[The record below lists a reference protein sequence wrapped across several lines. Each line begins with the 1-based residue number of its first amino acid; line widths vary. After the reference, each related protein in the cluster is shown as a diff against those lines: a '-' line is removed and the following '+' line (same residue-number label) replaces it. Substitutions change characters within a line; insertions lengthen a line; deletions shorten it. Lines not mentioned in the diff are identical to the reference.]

1 MEGLKLNIVIR
12 DLSNTSENIETV
24 RFPCDEEIL
33 NKNCDSLGIEMTTE
47 PNCYILDSSDKE
59 FLKILPNNLC
69 NIDEL
74 NYLMKRLDGFSAKE
88 IKQFYA
94 TAFAEET
101 KTMTELINL
110 SFNMHCYSLVT
121 DFSDLNKVGKDLYL
135 SERQAVA
142 SKEFDDLDG
151 EAYAMEVIRNTPNP
165 IITPYGV
172 LYKNSNQPDQV
183 YDGKHFPPY
192 QWQET
197 MGTVELKTKGDSEF
211 IYLPCSDIEIEKALM
226 RLGVHYLHDCEVLI
240 DSHNFSD
247 RILEIIPD
255 DITPVNKIDT
265 LNNLASKLKGMGTR
279 DTKYFEKLM
288 DYVKPQAIDEIFA
301 LADSMYEFELYDGI
315 KDAEGYGR
323 YMICESGYFEYDSN
337 LEEYIDF
344 KRYGQEKMI
353 NEVGAFSNNGYIIYR
368 GYNQELSNILSKNLG
383 MVILRQKELQIL
395 KLYMPLTITTYDIEN
410 EYGYRETVDEPLELP
425 NYEVIDYIDEI
436 LEAIERNNLPEEKE
450 RGLMKYYDKHDSV
463 NAKVSK
469 YEFSVEIVNGELMG
483 VAILTLNDDLTEKE
497 LGKIK
502 DEITGQA
509 SDGWSEGFE
518 QREISTDIGD
528 IYISFWNCSNSWSIK
543 IAEEMGIEQPRMG
556 GMQFE

>member
-1 MEGLKLNIVIR
+1 MNIVIR

-24 RFPCDEEIL
+24 RFPCNEEIL
-33 NKNCDSLGIEMTTE
+33 NKICDSLGIEMTTE

-88 IKQFYA
+88 TKQFYA
-94 TAFAEET
+94 IAFAEES
-101 KTMTELINL
+101 KTMAELINL

-121 DFSDLNKVGKDLYL
+121 DFSDFNRVGKDLYL

-142 SKEFDDLDG
+142 SKEFDELDG
-151 EAYAMEVIRNTPNP
+151 EAYAMEIIKKNTNP
-165 IITPYGV
+165 TITPYGV
-172 LYKNSNQPDQV
+172 LYKNSNEPKQV
-183 YDGKHFPPY
+183 YNGRHFPPY
-192 QWQET
+192 QWEET
-197 MGTVELKTKGDSEF
+197 MATVELKAKAGSEF
-211 IYLPCSDIEIEKALM
+211 IYLPCFDIEIEKALM
-226 RLGVHYLHDCEVLI
+226 RLGVPYLHDCEVLI
-240 DSHNFSD
+240 DSHNFPD
-247 RILEIIPD
+247 RILETIPD
-255 DITPVNKIDT
+255 DTTPVNKIDT
-265 LNNLASKLKGMGTR
+265 LNNIASKLKGMGTR

-288 DYVKPQAIDEIFA
+288 DYVKPQAIDEIFV
-301 LADSMYEFELYDGI
+301 LADTMYEFELYDGI

-323 YMICESGYFEYDSN
+323 HMICESEYFEYDSN

-353 NEVGAFSNNGYIIYR
+353 NEVGSFSSNGYIVYR
-368 GYNQELSNILSKNLG
+368 GYNQELSNILSENLG
-383 MVILRQKELQIL
+383 MKFPKSKEQQIL

-410 EYGYRETVDEPLELP
+410 EYGYRETVDEPLELS
-425 NYEVIDYIDEI
+425 NYEVIDYIHEI

-469 YEFSVEIVNGELMG
+469 YEFSVEIVDGELMG
-483 VAILTLNDDLTEKE
+483 VAILTLNDDLTLRE
-497 LGKIK
+497 LQKIK
-502 DEITGQA
+502 DDITGQA
-509 SDGWSEGFE
+509 SDGWGEGFE
-518 QREISTDIGD
+518 QREISTDMGD
-528 IYISFWNCSNSWSIK
+528 MHISFWSNSNKWFIK
-543 IAEEMGIEQPRMG
+543 TAEEMGMNQKQTMG